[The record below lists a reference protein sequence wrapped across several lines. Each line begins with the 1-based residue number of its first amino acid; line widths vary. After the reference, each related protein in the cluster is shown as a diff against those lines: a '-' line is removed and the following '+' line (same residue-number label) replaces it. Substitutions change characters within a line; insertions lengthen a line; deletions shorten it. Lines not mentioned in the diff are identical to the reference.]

1 MTDVFVEF
9 FTDFFGGTFTAR
21 EAYIW
26 LGIAG
31 LMGVTFLARS
41 GLILLKRDI
50 ELPMRVQRALRFA
63 PMAAIVAIIMPSVL
77 LHQGQFSVAITN
89 PKILAVIAAFIAWK
103 ISKQMGVCLLAGLA
117 VYVAMRL

>member
-1 MTDVFVEF
+1 MTDFFAEF
-9 FTDFFGGTFTAR
+9 FTDFFAGTFTAR

-50 ELPMRVQRALRFA
+50 QLPMRVQRALRFA

-89 PKILAVIAAFIAWK
+89 PKILAVIAAMIAWK